1 MKKLITIFFASLAI
15 TLNAT
20 NYYVKNGGNDGA
32 AGTSDATAWANISKV
47 NSEWLAGTF
56 APGDSILFRRGDLWH
71 GTITVS
77 EAGSSGSPIVIG
89 AYGVGN
95 QPVIEGFQTL
105 SSWTQY
111 AGNIYYASL
120 TCQSPTEMLLVD
132 GNQKAKG
139 RWPNIG
145 DWMFI
150 DTRISAT
157 QITDNELSSSPD
169 WDGAELVVRENRWII
184 SRHTIT
190 DHAGTSITFTTPLT
204 YNPTGY
210 GYFIQNSIHTLDVA
224 WEWYYDSSASRLYIH
239 TGGANPG
246 DHTIRASVLDRGI
259 DNSGG
264 YEFITVTD
272 LELRGFNT
280 GTVYSS
286 FLDYDPHGTTVQNCK
301 ISHSGGDAIYIN
313 RSSSDTIRDNT
324 ISYSNHAAVTLW
336 GNYGNYC
343 SVTGNDV
350 SHTGEIPG
358 AAFNFYGTSWANN
371 AYNAIYTNPNYT
383 SITNNRITYTGYMP
397 INFRGTNALVQ
408 KNFIDQFCYVKDDG
422 GGIYTYADNSLNK
435 RVLNNIILNAVGSQ
449 QGVATPSTS
458 AHGLY
463 SDGESSNI
471 HYEGNIVGYAIGAAY
486 HGNVPRSVIMTN
498 NKFFECGKFV
508 DLWKY
513 TTDGTFIADMRITK
527 NHFVSSRILEELPA
541 MIKYHN
547 SSGQYYTGGMNAEIT
562 HFGEID
568 SNYYHINTECAVYI
582 MGTTDTTAA
591 PRSLARWVAE
601 YGHDDHSSIN
611 LMQSY
616 TINRLSANLL
626 TNGTFDSNVTG
637 WTATS
642 PASISWNNGE
652 LGSGGCAQLSS
663 TQRNYNYYW
672 WQNANLITAA
682 ITGGAVSADSVY
694 VLQLDGKSA
703 INNKTLNLKLYSTGT
718 GSTKQRYF
726 TVGTT
731 EQTKQVI
738 FINPATVSSGATM
751 RLALADDPVTT
762 YVDNVSLH
770 TAGITLRD
778 YANTLHLIYNETE
791 TSKSYTLSA
800 TMEDPT
806 GAEYSGTLVLQPW
819 QGMILIGE
827 GTIVPGGT
835 PKIMKDKNGNLLK
848 SRLGNF
854 LKPHN

>member
-1 MKKLITIFFASLAI
+1 MRGRLTIILLFFSLA
-15 TLNAT
+15 LQAT
-20 NYYVKNGGNDGA
+20 NYYIRSGGSDAA
-32 AGTSDATAWANISKV
+32 AGTSDAAAWANITRV
-47 NSEWLAGTF
+47 NTAWAAGTF
-56 APGDSILFRRGDLWH
+56 APGDSILFRRGDSWY

-77 EAGSSGSPIVIG
+77 ESGALGNPIVIS
-89 AYGVGN
+89 AYGVGEL
-95 QPVIEGFQTL
+95 PIIEGFTTL
-105 SSWTQY
+105 SSWTVYSGDISY
-111 AGNIYYASL
+111 ATL
-120 TCQSPTEMLLVD
+120 TAQSATEMLIVD
-132 GNQKAKG
+132 GIQLAKG
-139 RWPNIG
+139 RYPNAGSWLTI
-145 DWMFI
+145 
-150 DTRISAT
+150 TVRNSTT
-157 QITDNELSSSPD
+157 QVTVAGLTGTPS
-169 WDGAELVVRENRWII
+169 WVGAEMVCKENRWHM
-184 SRHTIT
+184 SRHPIT
-190 DHAGTSITFTTPLT
+190 NHAPGDVLTFTSALT
-204 YNPTGY
+204 YNPVGY
-210 GYFIQNSIHTLDVA
+210 GLFIQGALATLDLEG
-224 WEWYYDSSASRLYIH
+224 EWYHDHASNRLYMH
-239 TGGANPG
+239 TSHAS
-246 DHTIRASVLDRGI
+246 TVRASALNYGVNIG
-259 DNSGG
+259 S
-264 YEFITVTD
+264 YQFIVATN
-272 LELRGFNT
+272 LHLRGFNAAA
-280 GTVYSS
+280 VYA
-286 FLDYDPHGTTVQNCK
+286 DYGSYVSHGLKVDGCT
-301 ISHSGGDAIYIN
+301 ISHSGKQAVYIN
-313 RSSSDTIRDNT
+313 RSSADTVVNCT
-324 ISYSNHAAVTLW
+324 ISYSNHSAITMW
-336 GNYGNYC
+336 GNYGNNNY
-343 SVTGNDV
+343 VAGNTI
-350 SHTGEIPG
+350 SHTGEVYG
-358 AAFNFYGTSWANN
+358 AAANLNGTSWAND
-371 AYNAIYTNPNYT
+371 AYDAVYVNPNNST
-383 SITNNRITYTGYMP
+383 IERNIITYTGYLP
-397 INFRGTNALVQ
+397 INYRGTNALVQ

-422 GGIYTYADNSLNK
+422 GGIYTYSDNNLNK

-672 WQNANLITAA
+672 WQNANMITTA
-682 ITGGAVSADSVY
+682 ISGGAISADSVY

-778 YANTLHLIYNETE
+778 YANTLHLIYNETGANKAYYIS
-791 TSKSYTLSA
+791 TVMS
-800 TMEDPT
+800 DPT
-806 GAEYSGTLVLQPW
+806 GTEYSGNVTLQPW
-819 QGMILIGE
+819 TGLILIGE
-827 GTIVPGGT
+827 GTITDGVPEQPQVLKGRTGV
-835 PKIMKDKNGNLLK
+835 LLK
-848 SRLGNF
+848 GRTGVL
-854 LKPHN
+854 LKPGY